1 MFPLRAQSEAGGH
14 GGSRKLKRNRSSKKK
29 DEYANA
35 VFMARQL
42 YMLDGYKK
50 SEVAA
55 RLADK

>member
-1 MFPLRAQSEAGGH
+1 MG
-14 GGSRKLKRNRSSKKK
+14 RKLKRGRSSKKK
-29 DEYANA
+29 DEYAEA

-55 RLADK
+55 KLADK